1 MKVVTPSFTCYRH
14 CWRCVVI
21 ISAVGILTNH
31 VTLVQS
37 QPSTVLCS
45 LLPSVNEVVQILQL
59 DRRPEGGWFRET
71 FRSDISVKVT
81 EEEED
86 DDITTTTTIIND
98 GTNSTTN
105 DTTTTT
111 IITSDR
117 VMNPLQR
124 SNMTTTTRDAMSSMY
139 YLIEDKLTFH
149 QTKFS
154 GETWSYYL
162 GSHSVTL
169 YELDNS
175 NNFTLPSQVR
185 TIILGRSDMI
195 TTTTNTEGEEAQE
208 DEEVTEVVQYTI
220 PADTWYAA
228 KLNAEANTDENGYY
242 ALIGT
247 QAGPGFD
254 YVDWIAANA
263 SQLVLEFP
271 KARKLIEEI
280 YSSPNVNNDNDDE
293 TAADTTTSL
302 PFFSPNTPDAS
313 TVRPQPSSCTLPTVQ
328 EVVQKYNLVDHPE
341 GGYFVETFRD
351 TETVVDSPQGSRN
364 AMTSIYY
371 MMAYDSHSDFHRLLS
386 DETWNYY
393 FGAPIYLYELIGAE
407 LNDNDANATT
417 TTTNQQLRT
426 TILGNN
432 LTAGHV
438 LQYTVKAGTW
448 FGAEIDPSVE
458 DNDFPHYAL
467 AGTNVGPG
475 FEYVDWELGVGSD
488 LIEEFPDAASK
499 ILELTPSSMDS
510 PTSSPLTDTT
520 SSPPAIPPTSSSP
533 PSPSNYPLFFWLHM
547 VGTSSIIGTLFFIL
561 M

>member
-185 TIILGRSDMI
+185 ATILGRRDMF
-195 TTTTNTEGEEAQE
+195 NTEEEE
-208 DEEVTEVVQYTI
+208 TEEVVQHTI
-220 PADTWYAA
+220 PAGTWYAA
-228 KLNAEANTDENGYY
+228 KLNVDADDATDENGYY
-242 ALIGT
+242 ALLGT
-247 QAGPGFD
+247 QGGPGFD
-254 YVDWIAANA
+254 SVDWMVGNA
-263 SQLVLEFP
+263 SQLVLEYP
-271 KARKLIEEI
+271 KARKIIEEI
-280 YSSPNVNNDNDDE
+280 YASNDNDNDE
-293 TAADTTTSL
+293 TTAADTTTSL
-302 PFFSPNTPDAS
+302 PFFSPNTPDAP
-313 TVRPQPSSCTLPTVQ
+313 TVQPQPSSCTLPTVQ

-341 GGYFVETFRD
+341 GGYFIETFRATD
-351 TETVVDSPQGSRN
+351 TIVEAPQGLLRT

-371 MMAYDSHSDFHRLLS
+371 MMTYDSHSDFHRLLS

-393 FGAPIYLYELIGAE
+393 FGAPIYLYELVE
-407 LNDNDANATT
+407 WNDSTANAT
-417 TTTNQQLRT
+417 NQHLRT

-432 LTAGHV
+432 ISAGHV
-438 LQYTVKAGTW
+438 LQYTVMAGTW

-458 DNDFPHYAL
+458 GNDFPHYAL

-475 FEYVDWELGVGSD
+475 FEYVDWELGVASD
-488 LIEEFPDAASK
+488 LIDEYPDATNK
-499 ILELTPSSMDS
+499 ILELTPSTMVDS
-510 PTSSPLTDTT
+510 PTF
-520 SSPPAIPPTSSSP
+520 
-533 PSPSNYPLFFWLHM
+533 SPSNDNTTLTPPTIPTPSSSTTPSAISNDQLFFLLHM
-547 VGTSSIIGTLFFIL
+547 IGTSSIIGTLFFIL